1 MDGRISR
8 NKSKQVD
15 EKTVKRNCRNVD
27 GWTGKRISKQQVV
40 EGKAKNG
47 RWEGQVKKWQ
57 TGLRKDRQ
65 KNSRQVYG
73 RTGKINSR
81 FVDGRT
87 GKKIADRWMKRQS
100 KEIAE
105 MWMDGQANELV
116 NNRWMKGQEK

>member
-15 EKTVKRNCRNVD
+15 EKTVKRNGRNVD

-87 GKKIADRWMKRQS
+87 VCGRTVKAVRNRSGRPCDSEWEAPDARRRDAHDI
-100 KEIAE
+100 
-105 MWMDGQANELV
+105 EL
-116 NNRWMKGQEK
+116 